1 MAFKSYL
8 VTPAADG
15 ALELTAPEPLVL
27 SGRHGLIALH
37 VLADPDRAS
46 RPWTLLPADLIQLT
60 KTPPRGPSWI
70 VLEQTEGSDLRL
82 SRLEKL
88 TGVSNDQTE
97 ILLTL
102 VPLAVIRRSP
112 VLTARELATGRAW
125 REELALD
132 SGAFSRDGH
141 WRWCNRPL
149 NIGATVVGGSGR

>member
-15 ALELTAPEPLVL
+15 GRQLTAPEPLVL
-27 SGRHGLIALH
+27 SGRHGLIARH
-37 VLADPDRAS
+37 VLADPERAS
-46 RPWTLLPADLIQLT
+46 RPWLLLPDDLLRLMAI
-60 KTPPRGPSWI
+60 PPRGPSWI
-70 VLEQTEGSDLRL
+70 VLEQTEGTDLRL
-82 SRLEKL
+82 SRLEKI

-102 VPLAVIRRSP
+102 TPLSVIRRSP
-112 VLTARELATGRAW
+112 ILTARELASGRAW

-132 SGAFSRDGH
+132 SGAFSRAGH

-149 NIGATVVGGSGR
+149 NIGATVVG